1 MYTSSIQQISSFIGI
16 LYLCHQSQS
25 NWKMTSKVIYK
36 GALRTEATHI
46 RSGNT
51 IITDAPTDNKGKGEA
66 FSPTDL
72 VATALV
78 SCILTIMG
86 IKADG
91 MNINIDG
98 SSAEVKKIMG
108 AGPRRIAQVIIVIN
122 IPISANEKTKKILEK
137 AALICPVDKSL
148 SDSMIRDIKFIWG

>member
-1 MYTSSIQQISSFIGI
+1 
-16 LYLCHQSQS
+16 
-25 NWKMTSKVIYK
+25 MTSKVIYK

-72 VATALV
+72 VATALA
-78 SCILTIMG
+78 SCMLTIMG
-86 IKADG
+86 IKADE
-91 MNINIDG
+91 MNINIKG
-98 SSAEVKKIMG
+98 TSAEVKKIMT

-122 IPISANEKTKKILEK
+122 IPISADEKTKNILEK
-137 AALICPVDKSL
+137 AALTCPVDKSL
-148 SDSMIRDIKFIWG
+148 SNSMIRDIKFIWG

>member
-1 MYTSSIQQISSFIGI
+1 
-16 LYLCHQSQS
+16 
-25 NWKMTSKVIYK
+25 MTSKVIYK

-72 VATALV
+72 VVTALA
-78 SCILTIMG
+78 SCMLTIMG
-86 IKADG
+86 IKADE
-91 MNINIDG
+91 MNINIKG
-98 SSAEVKKIMG
+98 TSAEVKKIMT

-122 IPISANEKTKKILEK
+122 IPISADEKTKNILEK
-137 AALICPVDKSL
+137 AALTCPVDKSL
-148 SDSMIRDIKFIWG
+148 SDSMIRDVKFIWG

>member
-1 MYTSSIQQISSFIGI
+1 MYTSSTQQISSFIGI

-72 VATALV
+72 VATALA
-78 SCILTIMG
+78 SCMLTIMG
-86 IKADG
+86 IKANE
-91 MNINIDG
+91 MNINIEG
-98 SSAEVKKIMG
+98 ASAEVKKIMA
-108 AGPRRIAQVIIVIN
+108 AGPRRIAQVNIVIN
-122 IPISANEKTKKILEK
+122 IPISTDEKTKNILEK
-137 AALICPVDKSL
+137 AGLTCPVDKSL
-148 SDSMIRDIKFIWG
+148 SDSMIRDVKFIWG